1 MKVQKW
7 LIFLVI
13 CVMLLATGCA
23 GETVADSGS
32 DANRDD
38 KKISTEVPNEPIAEI
53 AEWQAAVGDWEDEN
67 GLGYTMSVIQNETD
81 MLFSISYMPH
91 GGVTLEWML
100 PCKLVP
106 ESETLRYD
114 QGIMTYTEA
123 ITGDSSVEISQIG
136 GFSLSSDQNILCWY
150 DGPEE
155 DADPINFVRTQSGG
169 NTEGPSDAEI
179 AETLAEVIMPFIA
192 VPGSGTS
199 FEWNDSSHTSGVAT
213 VYPQSAID
221 GAFTISGY
229 ISIAMVQQND
239 GSWAMQFYD
248 SENCSISYNYADEY
262 FDDAGI
268 QGFYLESEVFLDG
281 YAWTNVTTLNFAG
294 GSDPTGPD
302 LTCYWDTS
310 PAGIYDG
317 AAYVLQDVED
327 LLVIYFDAQMKP
339 ISFNMSVFD

>member
-1 MKVQKW
+1 MKKRRN
-7 LIFLVI
+7 LSGLAL
-13 CVMLLATGCA
+13 LLAVVVLLSACGSGTSS
-23 GETVADSGS
+23 TADP
-32 DANRDD
+32 DPEL
-38 KKISTEVPNEPIAEI
+38 EVSNDEQPIAEI
-53 AEWQAAVGDWEDEN
+53 AEWQAAVGNWEDED
-67 GLGYTMSVIQNETD
+67 GLGYTMSVFQNETD
-81 MLFSISYMPH
+81 MLVSISYMPH
-91 GGVTLEWML
+91 GGVTLEWTL

-106 ESETLRYD
+106 DNGTLHYD
-114 QGIMTYTEA
+114 HGIMTYTEA
-123 ITGDSSVEISQIG
+123 MTADSSVETDQIG
-136 GFSLSSDQNILCWY
+136 GFSLSSDQSILCWY
-150 DGPEE
+150 NGPEE
-155 DADPINFVRTQSGG
+155 DTAPINFVRTQGG
-169 NTEGPSDAEI
+169 ANTEGPSDAEI
-179 AETLAEVIMPFIA
+179 ADTLAEVIMPFIA

-229 ISIAMVQQND
+229 ISIEMVQQND